1 VVFLIYTGGQAIHQ
15 AKPNSLFSRFLLQVY
30 IIMSSMDEHI
40 LKTTKE
46 IVVKFI
52 ETGRISPSGFSES
65 FKSIYHTIDETVKE
79 STDKTRKEELQHDD

>member
-1 VVFLIYTGGQAIHQ
+1 MDKPCNFSAVFII
-15 AKPNSLFSRFLLQVY
+15 KVD
-30 IIMSSMDEHI
+30 IIMSAMDEHI

-65 FKSIYHTIDETVKE
+65 FKSIYHTIDETVKG
-79 STDKTRKEELQHDD
+79 SADNSRKEELPT

>member
-1 VVFLIYTGGQAIHQ
+1 
-15 AKPNSLFSRFLLQVY
+15 
-30 IIMSSMDEHI
+30 MSSMDEHI

-65 FKSIYHTIDETVKE
+65 FKSIYHTIDETVKG
-79 STDKTRKEELQHDD
+79 SPDKTRKEELQDD

>member
-1 VVFLIYTGGQAIHQ
+1 
-15 AKPNSLFSRFLLQVY
+15 
-30 IIMSSMDEHI
+30 MSSMDEHI

-79 STDKTRKEELQHDD
+79 STDKTRKEELQHDN